1 MIRRVGSRLIICA
14 ILSSPFFISG
24 GLAFLDPSVPLLL
37 RVMVLC
43 VGVVIMAL
51 GTYMSLSGV
60 APTPNLASGEQ
71 QIIVRHPSPKPAYA
85 RVLMSIPF
93 IIATG
98 YLFTFTEYP
107 YVYPFVTFMIGLYF
121 LFKGIMKYLRNL
133 HITYTITDRRVM
145 HMYKFLWL
153 HTKEIPVARLISIS
167 ESRSFFEILTGRGTV
182 VASAGIGTAQIVKI
196 EEIDNVT
203 PVAEALR
210 EMLPSNA

>member
-1 MIRRVGSRLIICA
+1 M
-14 ILSSPFFISG
+14 
-24 GLAFLDPSVPLLL
+24 LL
-37 RVMVLC
+37 RLMVLS
-43 VGVVIMAL
+43 VGLVIMAL
-51 GTYMSLSGV
+51 GTYVSLSGV
-60 APTPNLASGEQ
+60 APTPTLATGEKE
-71 QIIVRHPSPKPAYA
+71 IIVRHPSPKPAYA
-85 RVLMSIPF
+85 RVALSIPF

-167 ESRSFFEILTGRGTV
+167 ESRSFFEIITGRGTV
-182 VASAGIGTAQIVKI
+182 VASAGFGAAQIVKM
-196 EEIDNVT
+196 EEIENVT